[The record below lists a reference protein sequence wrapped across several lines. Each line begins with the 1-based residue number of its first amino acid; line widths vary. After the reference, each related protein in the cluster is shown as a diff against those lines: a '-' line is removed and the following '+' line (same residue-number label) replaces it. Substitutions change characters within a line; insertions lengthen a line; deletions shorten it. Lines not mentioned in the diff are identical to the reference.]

1 MPAKFKCDREWVQ
14 LDDSLE
20 CPDLSDD
27 DFRLMDSLNYWLEG
41 VFLVVVALLGIIGNF
56 LSSLILAR
64 KAMRNSFNILLVA
77 LALFDTTYLVSHV
90 PYENHK
96 LAPICKKRLCMVK

>member
-1 MPAKFKCDREWVQ
+1 MVCRGNGPGSAWCTSVREEQTISPAHAYLQ
-14 LDDSLE
+14 
-20 CPDLSDD
+20 
-27 DFRLMDSLNYWLEG
+27 M
-41 VFLVVVALLGIIGNF
+41 VVALLGIIGNF

-96 LAPICKKRLCMVK
+96 LAPICKKRL